1 MRSSYPKESK
11 TWVEIDR
18 KAVENNFRSFR
29 RIVAPAAKIFSVV
42 KSNAYGHG
50 LIEFS
55 GLIDRFAD
63 GFCVDSV
70 AEAAA
75 LRDAGIGD
83 GKMILVLGL
92 SMPSEWELAH
102 KVKATISIS
111 NSAALKALKEAKKIP
126 DFHLKIDTGMRR
138 QGFYPED
145 IDSVAEDCAGDP
157 RLKKALKGVFT
168 HLSAAKDIN
177 YPTFSENQY
186 EGFMGAVQ
194 SLEKAGFKKLIR
206 HIAATG
212 GVMISGK
219 YHLDAVRI
227 GIGLYGLW
235 PSKELEIQLGDKIS
249 LKPALKW
256 KSIVGEVKEV
266 KKGDY
271 IGYDLTERVTSDGK
285 IAVIPVGYWHGL
297 PRALSGV
304 GDVLIKGKKAR
315 ILGRVSMDMIIV
327 DVSGIPAKFGDE
339 AVVIYDAQDAARRM
353 GGSHYELITRINP
366 AIERV
371 LV

>member
-1 MRSSYPKESK
+1 MRSSYPTENK
-11 TWVEIDR
+11 TWVEVDR
-18 KAVENNFRSFR
+18 KAAEGNLRTFR
-29 RIVAPAAKIFSVV
+29 RLVAPESKIFAVV

-50 LIEFS
+50 LLEFA
-55 GLIDRFAD
+55 GIVNDKVD

-75 LRDAGIGD
+75 LREAGID
-83 GKMILVLGL
+83 KTILVLGF
-92 SMPSEWELAH
+92 SMPSEWELAY
-102 KVKATISIS
+102 KSKATVSIS
-111 NSAALKALKEAKKIP
+111 NPSVLKTLKGSKHIP

-145 IDSVAEDCAGDP
+145 IGSVAKTCSGDL

-168 HLSAAKDIN
+168 HFASAKDIN
-177 YPTFSENQY
+177 YPTFTDNQFD
-186 EGFMGAVQ
+186 GFMAAVKV
-194 SLEKAGFKKLIR
+194 LEAAGFKGLIR
-206 HIAATG
+206 HVAATG
-212 GVMISGK
+212 GAMISEK

-235 PSKELEIQLGDKIS
+235 PSKELEIQLSDKIS
-249 LKPALKW
+249 LKPVLKW
-256 KSIVGEVKEV
+256 KSIIAEVKEA

-271 IGYDLTERVTSDGK
+271 VGYDLTERLTEDSQ
-285 IAVIPVGYWHGL
+285 IAVVPIGYWHGL
-297 PRALSGV
+297 PRTLSGV

-315 ILGRVSMDMIIV
+315 ILGRVSMDMVVV
-327 DVSGIPAKFGDE
+327 DVTGISVKFGDE
-339 AVVIYDAQDAARRM
+339 ATVIYDAQDAARKM

-366 AIERV
+366 AIKRI